1 MMGPSTVDE
10 MVCDLYISS
19 ALFVILGEII
29 RKRTPMPVFAVKDN
43 AVKPIV
49 FAATGFYLALV
60 TMYYLPVPVAHKL
73 CFPVGMLCVASLWL
87 TRWEITCALLFS
99 ALGDLAGACGN
110 FMLQMGSFAL
120 AHLFFIAFFI
130 RRYKNKVE
138 MDGKFT
144 AKAIGYLS
152 MMGLC
157 VVALLLMAFV
167 KVVPAVP
174 AGMLRVGVSLYA
186 VVICVMLFCALL
198 QRSSLYALGAL
209 LFVMSDF
216 MLAWTM
222 FIEPVPCREVLVMG
236 NYFMGQWLLFVRAT
250 PYRVKHPVRLLRF

>member
-1 MMGPSTVDE
+1 
-10 MVCDLYISS
+10 
-19 ALFVILGEII
+19 
-29 RKRTPMPVFAVKDN
+29 MPVFAVKDN

-157 VVALLLMAFV
+157 VVALLLMALV

-174 AGMLRVGVSLYA
+174 AGVMRVGVSVYA

>member
-1 MMGPSTVDE
+1 MS
-10 MVCDLYISS
+10 I
-19 ALFVILGEII
+19 
-29 RKRTPMPVFAVKDN
+29 FAVKDN

-49 FAATGFYLALV
+49 FVATGLFLALV
-60 TMYYLPVPVAHKL
+60 IMYYLPVPVAHKL

-99 ALGDLAGACGN
+99 ALGDLAGICGN
-110 FMLQMGSFAL
+110 FLLQMASFAI
-120 AHLFFIAFFI
+120 AHLFFITFFI
-130 RRYKNKVE
+130 RRYKTKVE

-152 MMGLC
+152 MMSLC
-157 VVALLLMAFV
+157 VIALLLMAIV

-174 AGMLRVGVSLYA
+174 AGVMRVGVSIYA

-209 LFVMSDF
+209 LFVLSDF
-216 MLAWTM
+216 MLAWGK
-222 FIEPVPCREVLVMG
+222 FIEPVPCRGVLVMG
-236 NYFMGQWLLFVRAT
+236 NYYLAQWLLFVRAT